1 MDAGGQLCPCVN
13 VVLLRGQ
20 LFYSELSILLTTK
33 FKRYPVFTV
42 WYRRFNVCLTTG
54 QMGFQNVI
62 VHRPL
67 SSGNRLVLSPI
78 SGINSGKRYSV
89 TKSFLRKGAIFVH
102 FSDVRSVADI
112 YC

>member
-1 MDAGGQLCPCVN
+1 MSVRPQV
-13 VVLLRGQ
+13 
-20 LFYSELSILLTTK
+20 K
-33 FKRYPVFTV
+33 W
-42 WYRRFNVCLTTG
+42 WYL
-54 QMGFQNVI
+54 GFQNVI

>member
-54 QMGFQNVI
+54 QMVVFGF
-62 VHRPL
+62 PKCYCA
-67 SSGNRLVLSPI
+67 P
-78 SGINSGKRYSV
+78 SV
-89 TKSFLRKGAIFVH
+89 V
-102 FSDVRSVADI
+102 
-112 YC
+112 